1 MSIFLSLSL
10 TLSPCLSFN
19 LLVPLHQTL
28 YLRFNL
34 SLYTY
39 LSLLLTFSASSAA
52 LYVNLFL
59 YTYLSFSLSV
69 YILSLRFLSLTSQ
82 LFPLSSS
89 STTFSS
95 FLFHL
100 FLSLLLYSLPLFVFF
115 YFSITFSCLF
125 SFIPLTVSRCL
136 YPPCF
141 HNLSFLLPLSVSFSL
156 FCTPV
161 GLSLQRCALQ
171 TKQKSVL
178 FLILSTLPPPSLS
191 NLISY
196 LTS

>member
-1 MSIFLSLSL
+1 LSIFLSLSL

-39 LSLLLTFSASSAA
+39 LSLLPTFSASSAA

-59 YTYLSFSLSV
+59 CTYLSFSLSV

-89 STTFSS
+89 STIFSS
-95 FLFHL
+95 FLSHL
-100 FLSLLLYSLPLFVFF
+100 FLSLLSRSLPLFAFF
-115 YFSITFSCLF
+115 HFSTYHFLLPFLF
-125 SFIPLTVSRCL
+125 HSTDCLTVSLSSMSPQPLFLTSSLCLFFFVLYARGSVFITLRFTNKTKVSSFSHPVYPSPLPL
-136 YPPCF
+136 YP
-141 HNLSFLLPLSVSFSL
+141 
-156 FCTPV
+156 
-161 GLSLQRCALQ
+161 
-171 TKQKSVL
+171 
-178 FLILSTLPPPSLS
+178 I
-191 NLISY
+191 
-196 LTS
+196 